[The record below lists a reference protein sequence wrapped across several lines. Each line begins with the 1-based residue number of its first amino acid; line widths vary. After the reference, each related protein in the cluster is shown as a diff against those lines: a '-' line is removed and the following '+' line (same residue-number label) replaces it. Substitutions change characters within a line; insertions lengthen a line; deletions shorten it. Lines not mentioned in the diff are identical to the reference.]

1 MSIVS
6 ISAISYTNTKPFVWG
21 LQNDPVIEGKIRLEF
36 DPPALCAQKLITRK
50 VDLGIVPVAA
60 LPQIP
65 SGNIISDY
73 CIGADGAVNSV
84 FLFSKVPLAEIKTVL
99 LDKQSRSSNDL
110 ARVLEMQYWK
120 SGMSFVKEL
129 ESGEESQAVIL
140 IGDRT
145 FTGREAWPFQY
156 DLAAEWKKYTGFPFV
171 FAVWAANRD
180 LGKDFEQLLNHA
192 LKLGLDNRSRVLKE
206 LEPIPDFSLNEY
218 LMRNISYNF
227 DDRKKEAL
235 NLYLSLLAELD
246 HTPASR
252 SGIFT

>member
-21 LQNDPVIEGKIRLEF
+21 LQNDPAIEGKIRLEF
-36 DPPALCAQKLITRK
+36 DPPALCAQKLITRQ

-65 SGNIISDY
+65 SVNILSDY

-110 ARVLEMQYWK
+110 ARVLDLHYWK
-120 SGMSFVKEL
+120 IGMSFALEL
-129 ESGEESQAVIL
+129 ESGEEFQAVIL

-145 FTGREAWPFQY
+145 FTGREEWPFQY
-156 DLAAEWKKYTGFPFV
+156 DLASEWKKYTSLPFV

-180 LGKDFEQLLNHA
+180 LGRDFEQLLNHA
-192 LKLGLDNRSRVLKE
+192 LKLGLDNRSRVLQE
-206 LEPIPDFSLNEY
+206 LEPIPDFSLDYY
-218 LMRNISYNF
+218 LMNNISYNF

-235 NLYLSLLAELD
+235 NLYLDLLAQLD
-246 HTPASR
+246 SSLTNRHS
-252 SGIFT
+252 IFT

>member
-1 MSIVS
+1 MRVVS

-21 LQNDPVIEGKIRLEF
+21 LQNDPAIAGRIKLEF
-36 DPPALCAQKLITRK
+36 DPPALCAQKLIARQ

-65 SGNIISDY
+65 SLNILSDY

-110 ARVLEMQYWK
+110 ARVLELHFWK
-120 SGMSFVKEL
+120 SGMLFLREL
-129 ESGEESQAVIL
+129 KSGEESQAVIL

-145 FTGREAWPFQY
+145 FTGRDDWPFQY
-156 DLAAEWKKYTGFPFV
+156 DLAAEWKKYTSLPFV
-171 FAVWAANRD
+171 FAVWAANRE
-180 LGKDFEQLLNHA
+180 LGENFEQLLNHA
-192 LKLGLDNRSRVLKE
+192 LKLGLDNRWRVLEE
-206 LEPIPDFSLNEY
+206 LEPIPNFSLDNY
-218 LMRNISYNF
+218 LMHNISYNF

-235 NLYLSLLAELD
+235 RLYLDLLKELHPSPANR
-246 HTPASR
+246 HT
-252 SGIFT
+252 IFT